1 MPSTDAFALKDSDLN
16 AFLFADVGTELN
28 GSTLTML
35 SVLARL
41 GKDPWAEAAKWTKM
55 SKVAAIDSLARSIG
69 EMPLNPRALAETN
82 AIATRL
88 ILLLPTRT
96 QNSRENI
103 RAAVTASAAMPKW
116 VPIACLCAFLLIG
129 VAFTMISAPVSLT
142 GMTTPPAQTTDQPS
156 AITSR

>member
-1 MPSTDAFALKDSDLN
+1 MPSTDAFVLKNSDLN

-41 GKDPWAEAAKWTKM
+41 NKDPWAEAAKWTKM
-55 SKVAAIDSLARSIG
+55 PKLSAIDSLARSIG
-69 EMPLNPRALAETN
+69 EMPLSPGALAETN
-82 AIATRL
+82 AIASRL

-96 QNSRENI
+96 QNSRPNV
-103 RAAVTASAAMPKW
+103 RAAVTASTMPNW
-116 VPIACLCAFLLIG
+116 LPIALLCAFLVIG
-129 VAFTMISAPVSLT
+129 VAFTMISAPAPLIGVS
-142 GMTTPPAQTTDQPS
+142 TPPAHTTDQPS